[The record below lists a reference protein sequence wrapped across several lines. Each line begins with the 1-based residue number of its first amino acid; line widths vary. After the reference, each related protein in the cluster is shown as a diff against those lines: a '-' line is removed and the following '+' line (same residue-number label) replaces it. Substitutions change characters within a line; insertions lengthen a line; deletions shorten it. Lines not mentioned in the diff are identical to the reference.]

1 VQGGLKVLTVDEF
14 EQFVIMV
21 LTKKMQEKLKF
32 LKIRA
37 EHKFKDDDYY
47 CLTAVRFDYA
57 KTANRTGIS
66 DPTANRAVLLA
77 DVSLLRQRVYD
88 LFVNLNRIIEAEL
101 KKLKKFEL
109 NLIKKYLKLIPGE
122 ISSYKYKQA
131 RKLIKRIQKPFLEWV
146 DQSQVWDNAG
156 FEAED
161 LSEDEEFKE
170 IKKIEEEI
178 NQKDEP
184 EIETDELSEKEKF
197 DNGLYKI
204 TKKSR
209 AFAKQPQRIQVEL
222 YNILKMSF
230 TYKEK
235 LLFESVYE
243 NDQDIHLAATKLSD
257 STVSVATAKKML
269 NKLDDKIVNFF

>member
-1 VQGGLKVLTVDEF
+1 MQGGLKVLTVDEF

>member
-1 VQGGLKVLTVDEF
+1 LGGLKVLTIDEF
-14 EQFVIMV
+14 EEFVKMV

-37 EHKFKDDDYY
+37 EHSFKDDDYY
-47 CLTAVRFDYA
+47 CLTALRFDYA

-88 LFVNLNRIIEAEL
+88 LFLNLNRIIELEL
-101 KKLKKFEL
+101 KKIKKYEL

-131 RKLIKRIQKPFLEWV
+131 KKLIKRIQKPFLEWV
-146 DQSQVWDNAG
+146 DQSQIWDNAG

-161 LSEDEEFKE
+161 LSEDEEFRE
-170 IKKIEEEI
+170 IKKIEESEK
-178 NQKDEP
+178 QKEEP

-197 DNGLYKI
+197 DNGLFKI
-204 TKKSR
+204 KKKSK
-209 AFAKQPQRIQVEL
+209 AFAKQPESIQVEL
-222 YNILKMSF
+222 YNIIKMSF

-257 STVSVATAKKML
+257 STVPVATAKKML
-269 NKLDDKIVNFF
+269 KSLDKKIENFF

>member
-1 VQGGLKVLTVDEF
+1 MQGGLKVLTVDEF

-37 EHKFKDDDYY
+37 EHKFKDDDYF

-88 LFVNLNRIIEAEL
+88 LFVNLNRIIEIEL

-146 DQSQVWDNAG
+146 DQSQIWDNAG
-156 FEAED
+156 FETED
-161 LSEDEEFKE
+161 LSEDEEFRE
-170 IKKIEEEI
+170 IKKIEESKK
-178 NQKDEP
+178 QKDEP

-204 TKKSR
+204 RKISR
-209 AFAKQPQRIQVEL
+209 AFAKQPQSIQIEL

-243 NDQDIHLAATKLSD
+243 NDHDINLAATKLSD

-269 NKLDDKIVNFF
+269 NRLDKKIEKFF

>member
-1 VQGGLKVLTVDEF
+1 MQGGLKVLTVDEF

-37 EHKFKDDDYY
+37 EHKFKDDDYF

-88 LFVNLNRIIEAEL
+88 LFVNLNRIIEIEL

-146 DQSQVWDNAG
+146 DQSQIWDNAG

-161 LSEDEEFKE
+161 LSEDEEFRE
-170 IKKIEEEI
+170 IKKIEESKK
-178 NQKDEP
+178 QKEKP

-204 TKKSR
+204 RKISR
-209 AFAKQPQRIQVEL
+209 AFAKQPQSIQAEL

-257 STVSVATAKKML
+257 STVSVATAKEML
-269 NKLDDKIVNFF
+269 NRLDEKIENFF

>member
-1 VQGGLKVLTVDEF
+1 MLTIDEF
-14 EQFVIMV
+14 EEFVKMV

-37 EHKFKDDDYY
+37 EHQYKDDDYY
-47 CLTAVRFDYA
+47 CLTALRFDYA

-88 LFVNLNRIIEAEL
+88 LFLNLNRIIEVEL
-101 KKLKKFEL
+101 KKIKKYEL

-146 DQSQVWDNAG
+146 DQSQIWNNAG

-161 LSEDEEFKE
+161 LSEDEEFRE
-170 IKKIEEEI
+170 IKKIEESKK
-178 NQKDEP
+178 QKEEP

-197 DNGLYKI
+197 NNGLFKI
-204 TKKSR
+204 KKKSK
-209 AFAKQPQRIQVEL
+209 AFAKQPESIQVEL

-243 NDQDIHLAATKLSD
+243 NDQDIHLAATKLSN
-257 STVSVATAKKML
+257 STVPVATAKKIL
-269 NKLDDKIVNFF
+269 KSLDKKIEKFL

>member
-1 VQGGLKVLTVDEF
+1 MQGGLKVLTVDEF

-269 NKLDDKIVNFF
+269 NRLDDKIVNFF

>member
-1 VQGGLKVLTVDEF
+1 MLTVDEF

-161 LSEDEEFKE
+161 LSEDEEFRK
-170 IKKIEEEI
+170 IKKLEEEI
-178 NQKDEP
+178 NQKDKP

-204 TKKSR
+204 RKTSKS
-209 AFAKQPQRIQVEL
+209 FAKQPQSIQVEL

-243 NDQDIHLAATKLSD
+243 NDQDINLAATKLSD

-269 NKLDDKIVNFF
+269 SRLDEKIEKFF